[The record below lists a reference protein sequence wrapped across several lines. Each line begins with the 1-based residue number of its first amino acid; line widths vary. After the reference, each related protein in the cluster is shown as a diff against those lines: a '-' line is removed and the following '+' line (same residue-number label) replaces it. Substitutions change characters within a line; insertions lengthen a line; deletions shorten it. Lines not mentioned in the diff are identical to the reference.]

1 MSIAK
6 RFAELAL
13 ARFQKKEPETP
24 TEQWNQAC
32 DNVIAQMMEGLPE
45 KLVINPKA
53 YDELEEHMASDED
66 YQRSLRDD

>member
-13 ARFQKKEPETP
+13 VRFQKKEPETP
-24 TEQWNQAC
+24 EYTVAC
-32 DNVIAQMMEGLPE
+32 ERIVAQMSEGLE
-45 KLVINPKA
+45 DKTVE
-53 YDELEEHMASDED
+53 ELIREAIDSD